1 MKPGGT
7 EEVVGKASK
16 EGGPDLVYE
25 GPSVQG
31 VLKDSEKKFY
41 MGLGMECCGIA
52 SYTVMWAE
60 TINPGATA
68 MLLFLLC
75 TQLAFSVK
83 SQSLLEYAAMVK
95 NVTRMYAQKLPEGSS
110 TTYGKAWRLFI
121 ETDGMKR
128 RLDLEPRGSLPR
140 GDAAAGRVSFDQ
152 LVRLGAL
159 EFDVDAKGAVVHD
172 KDTLDGLA
180 PSIFT
185 RRGEQRYTASD
196 SELVITQEEVETTR
210 TIDASFVPNVRLSEL
225 TTKQLEE
232 ALAKRPGA
240 LGGQNIK
247 AVPSRIL
254 LNKASD
260 TLFYGGAFILGGA
273 VLLGLFGGSTDEYL
287 KRAED
292 EHNRMMSG
300 RMMTPFPQQPQQ
312 YYGGYGAPPPSPQQQ
327 QYYGGALLKR
337 LFLAVVILVMA
348 LRVSKATQSRW
359 STSRQMAKPI
369 VRYYLTLYNT
379 VQGLGWAYILHATLG
394 SPLFTVSPKVL
405 TAMYLFQGLAV
416 LEVLNAAAGIVR
428 SNFLTTI
435 VQVFFRDQV
444 LYLLYRC
451 HSAGIESHGLL
462 PMALAWSLAETIRY
476 PYLALHMSRRA
487 PPALTWLR
495 YSSFLVLYPL
505 GVYGEMRVIYDVL
518 PVVERDHILSV
529 AMPNAF
535 NFSFNYA
542 AFLKFLLFLYPLGL
556 LLQYKHML
564 RQRARHLGTPAK
576 RH

>member
-1 MKPGGT
+1 
-7 EEVVGKASK
+7 
-16 EGGPDLVYE
+16 
-25 GPSVQG
+25 
-31 VLKDSEKKFY
+31 
-41 MGLGMECCGIA
+41 
-52 SYTVMWAE
+52 
-60 TINPGATA
+60 
-68 MLLFLLC
+68 
-75 TQLAFSVK
+75 
-83 SQSLLEYAAMVK
+83 
-95 NVTRMYAQKLPEGSS
+95 
-110 TTYGKAWRLFI
+110 
-121 ETDGMKR
+121 
-128 RLDLEPRGSLPR
+128 
-140 GDAAAGRVSFDQ
+140 
-152 LVRLGAL
+152 
-159 EFDVDAKGAVVHD
+159 
-172 KDTLDGLA
+172 
-180 PSIFT
+180 
-185 RRGEQRYTASD
+185 
-196 SELVITQEEVETTR
+196 
-210 TIDASFVPNVRLSEL
+210 
-225 TTKQLEE
+225 
-232 ALAKRPGA
+232 
-240 LGGQNIK
+240 
-247 AVPSRIL
+247 
-254 LNKASD
+254 
-260 TLFYGGAFILGGA
+260 
-273 VLLGLFGGSTDEYL
+273 
-287 KRAED
+287 
-292 EHNRMMSG
+292 
-300 RMMTPFPQQPQQ
+300 
-312 YYGGYGAPPPSPQQQ
+312 
-327 QYYGGALLKR
+327 
-337 LFLAVVILVMA
+337 MA

-379 VQGLGWAYILHATLG
+379 VQGLGWAYILHTTLG

-428 SNFLTTI
+428 SNLLTTI

-451 HSAGIESHGLL
+451 HSTGIESHGLL

-542 AFLKFLLFLYPLGL
+542 AFLKFLLFSYPLGL

-564 RQRARHLGTPAK
+564 RQRARHLGTPTR